1 MNGSLNEVECSML
14 IFEKR
19 ACLLVEQCMQR
30 PCNRSTLCLS
40 MEIGRMD
47 VVEGGRDRRVKCA
60 GKNVGVM
67 GYII

>member
-1 MNGSLNEVECSML
+1 ML
-14 IFEKR
+14 ISEKR

-30 PCNRSTLCLS
+30 PCDSTLCLS

-47 VVEGGRDRRVKCA
+47 MVEGGRDRRVKCA
-60 GKNVGVM
+60 GKKVGVM

>member
-1 MNGSLNEVECSML
+1 ML

-30 PCNRSTLCLS
+30 PRNRSTLCLS
-40 MEIGRMD
+40 METGRID

-60 GKNVGVM
+60 GKKAAVM
-67 GYII
+67 GSII